1 MWTPPRNDQQYLNWQ
16 WYSSILSSHAA
27 MCGCPDAVAH
37 FNHLASVLRAP
48 QNPPPPGPQRNLPLR
63 RLPALPAA
71 PEAPGDRAPWPM
83 AGGAEGED
91 GGAGGD
97 ADHGG
102 AAGGPEDA
110 DLLDAVA
117 AAETRPQE
125 TQEGHRGVPLQPR
138 RGAKRKLT
146 FPPSQAP
153 QTSPPVGRL
162 AAGGKRVAKLRGRDA
177 DRLPAAQAAAAATA
191 NPGSQTQTPVQPSPK
206 NPPKSRYQP
215 YLVTKGGGSS
225 ILISNSTINMFGD
238 PKPYNPSSNDWK
250 EEYEACRIWDRPP
263 RGNLRDPPFYPW
275 APKEN
280 QYRVNFK
287 LGFQ

>member
-1 MWTPPRNDQQYLNWQ
+1 MAEFSTPVRSGEATEGDLRVPRAGAEGEFTHRSQGAIRARDWPGYGQGSEKSMFIGRHYRKKRALSLCAVRTTKKACKLLIVMWTPPRNDQHYLNWQ

-117 AAETRPQE
+117 AAET
-125 TQEGHRGVPLQPR
+125 
-138 RGAKRKLT
+138 
-146 FPPSQAP
+146 
-153 QTSPPVGRL
+153 
-162 AAGGKRVAKLRGRDA
+162 
-177 DRLPAAQAAAAATA
+177 
-191 NPGSQTQTPVQPSPK
+191 
-206 NPPKSRYQP
+206 
-215 YLVTKGGGSS
+215 
-225 ILISNSTINMFGD
+225 
-238 PKPYNPSSNDWK
+238 
-250 EEYEACRIWDRPP
+250 
-263 RGNLRDPPFYPW
+263 
-275 APKEN
+275 
-280 QYRVNFK
+280 
-287 LGFQ
+287 

>member
-16 WYSSILSSHAA
+16 WYSSVLSSHAA

-117 AAETRPQE
+117 AAET
-125 TQEGHRGVPLQPR
+125 
-138 RGAKRKLT
+138 
-146 FPPSQAP
+146 
-153 QTSPPVGRL
+153 
-162 AAGGKRVAKLRGRDA
+162 
-177 DRLPAAQAAAAATA
+177 
-191 NPGSQTQTPVQPSPK
+191 
-206 NPPKSRYQP
+206 
-215 YLVTKGGGSS
+215 
-225 ILISNSTINMFGD
+225 
-238 PKPYNPSSNDWK
+238 
-250 EEYEACRIWDRPP
+250 
-263 RGNLRDPPFYPW
+263 
-275 APKEN
+275 
-280 QYRVNFK
+280 
-287 LGFQ
+287 